1 MPDTSAKII
10 AALTAAA
17 EGLLVPSEQDV
28 ALALFRWPQR
38 QQLTPARLVAALGR
52 PPATPVETRTLD
64 SFFAP
69 LTRTHTAL
77 APDEQA
83 QAARFAAL
91 RDLIV
96 AHLSDPLVYRVGSV
110 EIDLLLLGRLPNGQ
124 LVGLRTSVVET

>member
-1 MPDTSAKII
+1 MQGESAKII

-17 EGLLVPSEQDV
+17 EGLLVPSEQDA
-28 ALALFRWPQR
+28 ALELFRWPQR
-38 QQLTPARLVAALGR
+38 EQLTPARLVAALGL

-69 LTRTHTAL
+69 LTRTHPAL
-77 APDEQA
+77 APEEQA
-83 QAARFAAL
+83 QAARFATL

-110 EIDLLLLGRLPNGQ
+110 EISLLLLGRLPDGQ
-124 LVGLRTSVVET
+124 LAGFRTSVVET

>member
-52 PPATPVETRTLD
+52 PPATPVTDRCAVGVGIGDGIKNKGTARLWQRTTAAD
-64 SFFAP
+64 EAP
-69 LTRTHTAL
+69 NNKNPPICKQRC
-77 APDEQA
+77 
-83 QAARFAAL
+83 
-91 RDLIV
+91 
-96 AHLSDPLVYRVGSV
+96 
-110 EIDLLLLGRLPNGQ
+110 
-124 LVGLRTSVVET
+124 